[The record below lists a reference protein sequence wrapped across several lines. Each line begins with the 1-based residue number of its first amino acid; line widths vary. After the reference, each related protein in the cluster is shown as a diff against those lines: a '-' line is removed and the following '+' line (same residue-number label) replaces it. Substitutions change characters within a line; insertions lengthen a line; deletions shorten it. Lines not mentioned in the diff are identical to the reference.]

1 MQGSINIVQTI
12 IQRTW
17 DVNFLHTSL
26 LLMLKI
32 NIFSSICGRGTRA
45 YNRDAC
51 IRFLTDEVDIL
62 SFVPSLWSQSF
73 QWGLRF
79 MICDSQNVA
88 TWYLCVVKNVNC
100 CVSPSIIGITDWK
113 SCSLTNFTH
122 HEFQLVLSNDP
133 IMIVNFI
140 FCPDRGW
147 FWKKELAVWSNSYYK
162 FYKCPYRTTVIVWKI
177 K

>member
-1 MQGSINIVQTI
+1 MSRPSSNGLEMLTSCTL
-12 IQRTW
+12 
-17 DVNFLHTSL
+17 DSL

-51 IRFLTDEVDIL
+51 IRFLSDEVDIL

-88 TWYLCVVKNVNC
+88 TWYLCAVKNVNC
-100 CVSPSIIGITDWK
+100 CVNYWYNRLKVLLVNQFYSSRVPTCSVEWPHYDSKHHLLQWSWVVLEKGIGSSD
-113 SCSLTNFTH
+113 
-122 HEFQLVLSNDP
+122 
-133 IMIVNFI
+133 
-140 FCPDRGW
+140 
-147 FWKKELAVWSNSYYK
+147 
-162 FYKCPYRTTVIVWKI
+162 
-177 K
+177 